1 MVRRIAILALP
12 DCQPLDVIGPYEVFA
27 GAHAALR
34 ASGASARGY
43 EALVVAHGRAPLR
56 SESGLSLTPQATL
69 ASVARASAKPLD
81 TLIVAGGRGARAR
94 DHDPRLLKTL
104 QLAAARAR
112 RVAAVCTGAFTLAA
126 AGLLDGKR
134 VTTHWNHC
142 QELARRF
149 PKLTVDPDPI
159 YVRDGSTW
167 TSAGVTAGMD
177 LALAMVERDHGHALA
192 ALVSRHLVMFIR
204 RAGGQSQFSPH
215 LRVIEPEHT
224 RLRELHAYISEHV
237 DAPLDLPS
245 LAKRAG
251 MSLRNFSRRFRS
263 ETGATPA
270 AYIERVRLDHARG
283 LLEASELAIEDVA
296 QRAGFGSAET
306 LRRVFARRIGLS
318 PREYRARFAAP
329 ARTAK
334 GAHS

>member
-1 MVRRIAILALP
+1 MARRVAILALP
-12 DCQPLDVIGPYEVFA
+12 DYQPLDVVGPYEVFA

-34 ASGASARGY
+34 ARRAGARGY
-43 EALVVAHGRAPLR
+43 EPLIVAPDRSPLR
-56 SESGLSLTPQATL
+56 SESGLLLTPHATL
-69 ASVARASAKPLD
+69 ASVARADAKPLD

-94 DHDPRLLKTL
+94 AHEPRLLRSL
-104 QLAAARAR
+104 QLTAARAR
-112 RVAAVCTGAFTLAA
+112 RVASVCTGAFTLAA

-134 VTTHWNHC
+134 VTTHWHHC
-142 QELARRF
+142 AELARRY
-149 PKLTVDPDPI
+149 PQLHVDPDPI
-159 YVRDGSTW
+159 YVRDGTTW

-192 ALVSRHLVMFIR
+192 ALVSRQLVMFIR

-215 LRVIEPEHT
+215 LRVAPPEHA

-237 DAPLDLPS
+237 DAPLDVPS
-245 LAKRAG
+245 LARRAG
-251 MSLRNFSRRFRS
+251 MSVRNFSRRFHG

-283 LLEASELAIEDVA
+283 LLEDSALAIEDVA
-296 QRAGFGSAET
+296 VRAGFGSAET
-306 LRRVFARRIGLS
+306 LRRVFARHIGLS

-329 ARTAK
+329 APSQ
-334 GAHS
+334 GSQS